1 MHAGFCVLVEETG
14 EKPAE
19 EVIERELSTGL
30 VITGAYAD
38 KLRRTLFAHLKDYVK
53 QDKEVAREVARAA
66 GEINR
71 MLYHILVENL
81 KSEKG
86 DVVRVRVKY
95 KFDPRVKRI
104 TWDYDTLTVEFFKRQ
119 PDEEVSR
126 VVREVIAQKLK
137 EITELYATPQLAEKA
152 EREFREELKRKEREA
167 VRAEVRVEAPA
178 VAEKPAIPAPETP
191 PVEISLVSLVA
202 SADPFGETSEG
213 GVVFKLLDQSGE
225 TAGLA
230 SLEPRGDVWII
241 DAIIVAPGRA
251 YRVYAKASRDKQY
264 YLDNPEELVKEIVKA
279 ERAIPIPSDDAKKLI
294 EEKMASVI

>member
-1 MHAGFCVLVEETG
+1 MRAGFCVLVEEAG
-14 EKPAE
+14 EKPVE
-19 EVIERELSTGL
+19 EIVERELSTGL
-30 VITGAYAD
+30 VIAGGYAD

-53 QDKEVAREVARAA
+53 RDKEVAREIARAA

-86 DVVRVRVKY
+86 DVVRIRVKY
-95 KFDPRVKRI
+95 RFDPRAKRV
-104 TWDYDTLTVEFFKRQ
+104 TWDYDTLTVEFFKRT

-152 EREFREELKRKEREA
+152 EKEFREELERRKKEE
-167 VRAEVRVEAPA
+167 VKVEVRVEVAPA
-178 VAEKPAIPAPETP
+178 AEKPAVPAPEIP
-191 PVEISLVSLVA
+191 SIEVPLASLVA
-202 SADPFGETSEG
+202 SADPLGETSEG

-230 SLEPRGDVWII
+230 SLEPRGDVWIL
-241 DAIIVAPGRA
+241 DAIIVAPGKA
-251 YRVYAKASRDKQY
+251 YRVYAKASRDRQY
-264 YLDNPEELVKEIVKA
+264 YLDNPEELVKEIVRA

-294 EEKMASVI
+294 AEKMASVT

>member
-1 MHAGFCVLVEETG
+1 LVEEAG
-14 EKPAE
+14 EKPVE
-19 EVIERELSTGL
+19 EIVERELSTGL
-30 VITGAYAD
+30 VIAGGYAD

-53 QDKEVAREVARAA
+53 RDKEVAREIARAA

-71 MLYHILVENL
+71 MLYYILVENL

-86 DVVRVRVKY
+86 DVVRIRVKY
-95 KFDPRVKRI
+95 RFDPRVKRV
-104 TWDYDTLTVEFFKRQ
+104 TWDYDTLTVEFFKRT

-152 EREFREELKRKEREA
+152 EREFREELERKERE
-167 VRAEVRVEAPA
+167 EVRVEVPP
-178 VAEKPAIPAPETP
+178 VAEKPVIPAPETP
-191 PVEISLVSLVA
+191 PVEVPLASLVA
-202 SADPFGETSEG
+202 SAEPLGETGEG

-230 SLEPRGDVWII
+230 SLEPRGDVWIL
-241 DAIIVAPGRA
+241 DAIIVAPGKA

-264 YLDNPEELVKEIVKA
+264 YLDNPEELAREIVRA

-294 EEKMASVI
+294 AEKMASVI